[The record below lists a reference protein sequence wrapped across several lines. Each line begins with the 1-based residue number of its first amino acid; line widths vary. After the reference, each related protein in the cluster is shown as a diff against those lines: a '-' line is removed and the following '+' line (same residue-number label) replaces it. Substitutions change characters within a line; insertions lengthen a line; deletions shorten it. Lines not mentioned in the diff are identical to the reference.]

1 MFLKERILSFE
12 RVVTIAGK
20 GRYAGSW
27 HFFLVST
34 MFSKAF
40 SVIVIK
46 LRALSGK
53 ALTSNSMGEQQCQ
66 LRFTVFILFFFSN
79 RKLPERIPI
88 VLPVRVH
95 TAPPTTILTD
105 KHCNS
110 VPLFQIVSSTSKTDQ
125 GKEFGRMHFID
136 KEWPSE
142 KISWI
147 RFNQNVPEIHRLG
160 WIK

>member
-1 MFLKERILSFE
+1 MCLKERILSFE

-66 LRFTVFILFFFSN
+66 LRFTVLYSFFFKQKIT
-79 RKLPERIPI
+79 RKDTYC
-88 VLPVRVH
+88 
-95 TAPPTTILTD
+95 TASASSYSTTHNNT
-105 KHCNS
+105 N
-110 VPLFQIVSSTSKTDQ
+110 
-125 GKEFGRMHFID
+125 
-136 KEWPSE
+136 
-142 KISWI
+142 
-147 RFNQNVPEIHRLG
+147 
-160 WIK
+160 